1 MSKKATCLSKLNILY
16 MAANVKTIMN
26 FNYTAILLTLCL
38 ASRINI
44 QVNRCGK
51 LITLSSQSAT
61 SDD

>member
-44 QVNRCGK
+44 HVNRC
-51 LITLSSQSAT
+51 AN
-61 SDD
+61 